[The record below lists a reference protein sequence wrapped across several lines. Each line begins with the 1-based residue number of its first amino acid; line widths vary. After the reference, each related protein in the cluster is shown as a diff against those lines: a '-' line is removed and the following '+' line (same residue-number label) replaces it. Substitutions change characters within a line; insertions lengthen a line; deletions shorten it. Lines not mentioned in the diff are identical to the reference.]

1 MKIKYRAQMK
11 WYSKFMDVYGKSPE
25 DISPALFEQ
34 ISGNM
39 AKLQSDAPLVTVAV
53 IAHNEEKRLAA
64 CLWSLSE
71 QKCDFPIEIVGVDN
85 NSSDRTAEVYAKCG
99 ISSLPETR
107 QSPGWARTKGLE
119 NARGKYTV
127 TIDSD
132 TIYPPLYVQTL
143 TRQLMKKDVVA
154 VGSFWS
160 YYPDKDHSRFSLA
173 LYESVRDIYLWLLH
187 FKRPELAVRGMVFG
201 HDTELARKVGIRTD
215 IIRGEDGSLALGLK
229 QFGKIKFVHS
239 RKARPVTGYGTMGK
253 DGSIF
258 SRFIQVA
265 RMRLKGI
272 FMIFTKKDRYEDDP
286 DNLIGH
292 R

>member
-1 MKIKYRAQMK
+1 MK

-143 TRQLMKKDVVA
+143 TGQLMKKGVVA

-272 FMIFTKKDRYEDDP
+272 FMIFTKKDRYEDNP
-286 DNLIGH
+286 DNLIE
-292 R
+292 RK

>member
-1 MKIKYRAQMK
+1 MK
-11 WYSKFMDVYGKSPE
+11 WYSKFMDVYGKAIEDVSP
-25 DISPALFEQ
+25 SVFEE

-39 AKLQSDAPLVTVAV
+39 ARLQSSEPLITVAV

-71 QKCDFPIEIVGVDN
+71 QKCEYPIEIVGVDN
-85 NSSDRTAEVYAKCG
+85 NSSDRTSLVYEKCG
-99 ISSLPETR
+99 IHSLMEKR

-119 NARGKYTV
+119 NAKGKYTI

-143 TRQLMKKDVVA
+143 SKQLLKEGVVA

-160 YYPDKDHSRFSLA
+160 YYPDKDHSRISLFF
-173 LYESVRDIYLWLLH
+173 YELARDIYLWLLH
-187 FKRPELAVRGMVFG
+187 FNRPELAVRGMVFG

-215 IIRGEDGSLALGLK
+215 IIRGEDGSLALDLK
-229 QFGKIKFVHS
+229 QFGKIVFVHT

-253 DGSIF
+253 DGSVLK
-258 SRFIQVA
+258 RFINVA
-265 RMRLKGI
+265 KMRIKGI
-272 FMIFTKKDRYEDDP
+272 FTIFTKKDKYEDDP
-286 DNLIGH
+286 SNLVKPK
-292 R
+292 

>member
-1 MKIKYRAQMK
+1 MKIRDRVQMK

-143 TRQLMKKDVVA
+143 TGQLMKKGVVA

-187 FKRPELAVRGMVFG
+187 FNRPELAVRGMVFG

-272 FMIFTKKDRYEDDP
+272 FMIFTKKDRYEDNP
-286 DNLIGH
+286 DNLIE
-292 R
+292 RK